1 MSNFMMTVEVCLGD
15 FSDNDLIEELEERG
29 YEIEQEGN
37 LYLTDEERDWVCE
50 TIIGLDLDRESIT
63 RSILEKLKKK

>member
-1 MSNFMMTVEVCLGD
+1 MSNFMTTVEVCLED

-37 LYLTDEERDWVCE
+37 LYLTDEEFKNWR
-50 TIIGLDLDRESIT
+50 
-63 RSILEKLKKK
+63 

>member
-1 MSNFMMTVEVCLGD
+1 MSNFMMTVEVCLED

>member
-1 MSNFMMTVEVCLGD
+1 MSNFMTTVEVCLED

-37 LYLTDEERDWVCE
+37 MYLTDEERDWVCE

>member
-1 MSNFMMTVEVCLGD
+1 MTTVEVCLED

>member
-1 MSNFMMTVEVCLGD
+1 MMTVEVCLGD